1 MQPQMLDSFLCLRY
15 SPHCV
20 RRHMHMSP
28 GCERMRFHRVIKSQQ
43 KDFVTVAGRNGVA
56 PFASRAGGVS
66 QGRTDFE
73 VGPRHVFEPIEGR
86 PEIEIGSH
94 QRRLPLSLD
103 RPCSLPPSLAQ
114 IRCWMIG
121 RTTPRPRYG
130 SRQRPRPVMKIMPYL
145 GMSSRHGLCQLH
157 LEYPKM
163 IRPSINSDRRGIFVE
178 YFEVAWLLQY
188 MVMTAV

>member
-1 MQPQMLDSFLCLRY
+1 M
-15 SPHCV
+15 
-20 RRHMHMSP
+20 
-28 GCERMRFHRVIKSQQ
+28 
-43 KDFVTVAGRNGVA
+43 
-56 PFASRAGGVS
+56 ASRRSPLAGGVS
-66 QGRTDFE
+66 QGRPDGRRAALLDIEHFD
-73 VGPRHVFEPIEGR
+73 VRPRPRHVFEPIEGR

-94 QRRLPLSLD
+94 QRRLPLALD

-130 SRQRPRPVMKIMPYL
+130 SRQRPVMKIMPYL

-178 YFEVAWLLQY
+178 YFEVAWL
-188 MVMTAV
+188 